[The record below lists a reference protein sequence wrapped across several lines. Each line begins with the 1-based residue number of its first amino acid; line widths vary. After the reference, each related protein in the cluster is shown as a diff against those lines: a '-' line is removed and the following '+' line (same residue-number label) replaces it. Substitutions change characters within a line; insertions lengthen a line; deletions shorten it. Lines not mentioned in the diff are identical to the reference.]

1 MARKKNKKPS
11 LLLAI
16 LVAISSLTLPS
27 IAAYISI
34 SGLTKIFPVS
44 AAFVLFAALEGS
56 KLVTASLL
64 HNQWQRINKGLKVY
78 LTIAV
83 VTLILIT
90 SAGLYS
96 FLSSAYSKT
105 ATQIELATQQN
116 GLDNL
121 MKTDLEKKIINWQD
135 LIETKNNRIETLTDL
150 RVKQEVRLDTL
161 TNRRWSNSLKRT
173 EDMIR
178 DANNDIDQLN
188 IEIDSLST
196 LKSDT
201 QQQIY
206 DLETGG
212 MIREQDQADSDVL
225 TFVYISELT
234 GLPIDKVIN
243 VLVILLVF
251 IFDPLAVLLLVSF
264 NSLLKQRR
272 EAEDEEEVVIPSKGE
287 SNNNINASLKL
298 EEVDISE
305 KNDDIVSEDE
315 IPTLPFSGETII
327 DMKEN
332 DLTLKT
338 ATGEY
343 PIQEGGVVKTATGE
357 YQIEALGDL
366 TDEERNLLLST
377 LKSKRQ
383 FEEEK
388 VRLEAEEASRL
399 EADRIEQERIEEI
412 ARLKREEELRE
423 RLKHEEEEKNKQAE
437 IERQEEEKRQ
447 EGERK
452 RKEALEIEAEIKKEE
467 DRMEKEEQRIL
478 SSVTENH
485 DLYLRILNVLYDGG
499 NKIKGNSFETYNTLK
514 ANLVNAGVE
523 ATDKQFDDF
532 LTVCALMRIIKVDR
546 DKGVR
551 ELLKDYKRAKMLL
564 SALSS

>member
-1 MARKKNKKPS
+1 MARKDNKKPS

-16 LVAISSLTLPS
+16 LVAISSLTLAS
-27 IAAYISI
+27 IAAYISV
-34 SGLTKIFPVS
+34 SGLTKIFPVE
-44 AAFVLFAALEGS
+44 AAIVLFAALEGS

-64 HNQWQRINKGLKVY
+64 HNQWQRINKALKVY
-78 LTIAV
+78 LTVAV
-83 VTLILIT
+83 VALILIT

-116 GLDNL
+116 SLDDVT
-121 MKTDLEKKIINWQD
+121 KTDLEGKIVNWQD
-135 LIETKNNRIETLTDL
+135 LIETKNNRIKTLTDQ
-150 RVKQEVRLDTL
+150 RTQQETRLDTL
-161 TNRRWSNSLKRT
+161 YNRGWFQSIKRT
-173 EDMIR
+173 EALIE

-188 IEIDSLST
+188 TGIDSLST
-196 LKSDT
+196 LKSNT

-206 DLETGG
+206 DLETGK
-212 MIREQDQADSDVL
+212 MVREQEQADSDVL

-272 EAEDEEEVVIPSKGE
+272 EFDEEEVVTKPEKTLKERYREIVIPYKEG
-287 SNNNINASLKL
+287 SNDSINASMRIK
-298 EEVDISE
+298 EVDISE
-305 KNDDIVSEDE
+305 KNDDIVSEKETPTSPFPDGIRIGMEKEEE
-315 IPTLPFSGETII
+315 ITQDKKATVDPLAGFSNLSEEE
-327 DMKEN
+327 K
-332 DLTLKT
+332 
-338 ATGEY
+338 
-343 PIQEGGVVKTATGE
+343 
-357 YQIEALGDL
+357 ALL
-366 TDEERNLLLST
+366 MET

-383 FEEEK
+383 AEEEAA
-388 VRLEAEEASRL
+388 RLEAEEKARL
-399 EADRIEQERIEEI
+399 EAERLERERVEEL

-423 RLKHEEEEKNKQAE
+423 RLKLEEEEKAKQAE
-437 IERQEEEKRQ
+437 LARQEEEKRQ
-447 EGERK
+447 EEDRK
-452 RKEALEIEAEIKKEE
+452 RKETLEMEAEIKKEE

-485 DLYLRILNVLYDGG
+485 DLYLRILDVLYDGG
-499 NKIKGNSFETYNTLK
+499 NKVKGNSFEPYSALK
-514 ANLVNAGVE
+514 ANLSNAGVE
-523 ATDKQFDDF
+523 AADKQFDDF
-532 LTVCALMRIIKVDR
+532 LTVCALMRVIKVDR

>member
-1 MARKKNKKPS
+1 MARKDNKKPS

-16 LVAISSLTLPS
+16 LVAISSLTLAS
-27 IAAYISI
+27 IAAYISV
-34 SGLTKIFPVS
+34 SGLTKIFPVE
-44 AAFVLFAALEGS
+44 AAIVLFAALEGS

-64 HNQWQRINKGLKVY
+64 HNQWQRINKALKVY

-105 ATQIELATQQN
+105 ATQIEIATQQN
-116 GLDNL
+116 SLDDVT
-121 MKTDLEKKIINWQD
+121 KTDLEGKIVNWQD
-135 LIETKNNRIETLTDL
+135 LIETKNNRIKTLTDQ
-150 RVKQEVRLDTL
+150 RTQQETRLDTL
-161 TNRRWSNSLKRT
+161 YNRGWFQSIKRT
-173 EDMIR
+173 EALIE
-178 DANNDIDQLN
+178 DANGDIDQLN
-188 IEIDSLST
+188 TEIDSLSG
-196 LKSDT
+196 LKSNT

-206 DLETGG
+206 DLETGK
-212 MIREQDQADSDVL
+212 MVREQEQADSDVL

-272 EAEDEEEVVIPSKGE
+272 EAEDEEEVVDVEIVVTPEQAENITGIVSDD
-287 SNNNINASLKL
+287 NINASMRIK
-298 EEVDISE
+298 EVDISE
-305 KNDDIVSEDE
+305 KNDDIVPEKETPTSPFPDGIKIGMEKKEE
-315 IPTLPFSGETII
+315 ITQDKETII
-327 DMKEN
+327 DPLAGFEN
-332 DLTLKT
+332 LS
-338 ATGEY
+338 
-343 PIQEGGVVKTATGE
+343 
-357 YQIEALGDL
+357 
-366 TDEERNLLLST
+366 EEEKSLLMET

-383 FEEEK
+383 AEEEK
-388 VRLEAEEASRL
+388 ARLEAEEAARL
-399 EADRIEQERIEEI
+399 EAERLEGERIEEL

-423 RLKHEEEEKNKQAE
+423 RLKREEEEKIKQAE
-437 IERQEEEKRQ
+437 LEKQEEAKHQ
-447 EGERK
+447 EEERK
-452 RKEALEIEAEIKKEE
+452 RKEVLEMEAEIKKEE

-485 DLYLRILNVLYDGG
+485 DLYLRILDVLYDGG
-499 NKIKGNSFETYNTLK
+499 NKAKGNSFEPYSSLK
-514 ANLVNAGVE
+514 VNLSNAGVE

-532 LTVCALMRIIKVDR
+532 LTVCALMRVIKVDR
-546 DKGVR
+546 DRGVR